1 MTFHTFVQLGW
12 GVKGKKKKITKPWG
26 WGLLSWWVLNSAWPR
41 HAALL
46 AARKEGNTKEKNVL
60 FVFRATFC
68 PFHLLPGQSQP
79 TATSPS
85 LTPGGLNPQTSQM
98 EDLSLL
104 KPFLHVCGGKKR
116 WKNCHEGSSRYPLT
130 FTQHC
135 TEKNGINYSTGIYS
149 SIPGLVPVPSLW
161 VRIKITGQSQIWM
174 ILCGK
179 TRKVGA
185 VWSWGGPGIN
195 PQREGKEI
203 PTLEST
209 VQEEIGFS
217 RLMWIEVRPL
227 NTQWVKPP
235 GFLWRWE

>member
-60 FVFRATFC
+60 FVFRASFC

-85 LTPGGLNPQTSQM
+85 LTPEGLNPQTSQM
-98 EDLSLL
+98 EDLLLL

-116 WKNCHEGSSRYPLT
+116 DGKIATREALDIHSHL
-130 FTQHC
+130 H
-135 TEKNGINYSTGIYS
+135 STVQKKMGLI
-149 SIPGLVPVPSLW
+149 IP
-161 VRIKITGQSQIWM
+161 
-174 ILCGK
+174 
-179 TRKVGA
+179 
-185 VWSWGGPGIN
+185 
-195 PQREGKEI
+195 
-203 PTLEST
+203 LEST
-209 VQEEIGFS
+209 AASQV
-217 RLMWIEVRPL
+217 W
-227 NTQWVKPP
+227 
-235 GFLWRWE
+235 FLCLPCESE